1 MEHNF
6 LLQIYHDGLLHVLEN
21 EIFYSCNMNKLKN
34 TKDKK
39 KKKQYLN
46 LKKKYLRDNFP
57 KMPHKF
63 ACKKGLPSATI
74 NKTSV
79 NLMMSCTIG
88 DNPVGLSP
96 ESITKSLI
104 HQVSFDVS
112 CHSRSLKS
120 SVFF

>member
-1 MEHNF
+1 MEYNF
-6 LLQIYHDGLLHVLEN
+6 LRQIYHDGLLHVLEN

-39 KKKQYLN
+39 TIVLEF
-46 LKKKYLRDNFP
+46 KKKYLRDNFP

-104 HQVSFDVS
+104 HQVSFGVS

>member
-39 KKKQYLN
+39 TIVLKF
-46 LKKKYLRDNFP
+46 KKKYLRDNFP

-88 DNPVGLSP
+88 DNPVGPSP

-104 HQVSFDVS
+104 PQVSFGFGV
-112 CHSRSLKS
+112 CHSRFLKTL
-120 SVFF
+120 FF

>member
-1 MEHNF
+1 
-6 LLQIYHDGLLHVLEN
+6 
-21 EIFYSCNMNKLKN
+21 
-34 TKDKK
+34 
-39 KKKQYLN
+39 
-46 LKKKYLRDNFP
+46 
-57 KMPHKF
+57 MPHKF

-104 HQVSFDVS
+104 HQVSFGVS

-120 SVFF
+120 LYFSKCQQHTTMIKFQVDLIFDQDKIRQKIGDYFLKHKIEMKYLFLMFLL